1 MGLVG
6 SEDSPALSVTW
17 AHRAEQSA
25 SAWARAH
32 ARGEVPS
39 VWPYGLDAL
48 RDHAVV
54 EVDELPDPG
63 RIARL
68 RARAGVGPRP
78 RAGFAIAWDENTAY
92 RLQILRPRTRYAA
105 GVIWLTDM
113 AAAGAAP
120 GRLVA
125 MLRAATALWVLSE
138 AQVVPL
144 QRLLGADAPRI
155 FVVPF
160 GIDHEFFGAQP
171 PAARPRIVSAGN
183 DRDRDPATLYAALA
197 LVLAAR
203 PGVDVVVQSPSALP
217 PPEGVR
223 LVRRLP
229 HTELRDLYATAS
241 VVVTATRPNLHAS
254 GMTVAL
260 EALATARP
268 WWSRTPLACA
278 ITSAPAPVSSSR
290 RRSRRCWRKRCSE
303 CWTIPTAPPSWVGR
317 AGSRS
322 SAASR
327 PRRWST
333 PSSAVSERTADVDA
347 QTEGGTSLM
356 MYFVLPPV

>member
-39 VWPYGLDAL
+39 VWPYGLDAR

-54 EVDELPDPG
+54 EVDDLPDPG

-78 RAGFAIAWDENTAY
+78 RAGLAIAWDENTAY
-92 RLQILRPRTRYAA
+92 RLQILRPRTRFAA
-105 GVIWLTDM
+105 GVIWLTDL

-120 GRLVA
+120 ARLVA

-144 QRLLGADAPRI
+144 QRLLGAGGPRV

-160 GIDHEFFGAQP
+160 GIDQEFFSAQP
-171 PAARPRIVSAGN
+171 PAARPQIVSAGN
-183 DRDRDPATLYAALA
+183 DRDRDPVTLYAALA

-203 PGVDVVVQSPSALP
+203 PGVDVVVQSPSALV

-223 LVRRLP
+223 LVRRLS
-229 HTELRDLYATAS
+229 HTELRDLYTSAS

-268 WWSRTPLACA
+268 VVVSDTPGMRDYVSTRTGLLVPPEEPEALAEA
-278 ITSAPAPVSSSR
+278 LVGMLDDPDRAAALGRQGRIEVER
-290 RRSRRCWRKRCSE
+290 RF
-303 CWTIPTAPPSWVGR
+303 TTTAM
-317 AGSRS
+317 
-322 SAASR
+322 
-327 PRRWST
+327 
-333 PSSAVSERTADVDA
+333 VDA
-347 QTEGGTSLM
+347 LVRGLRADG
-356 MYFVLPPV
+356 

>member
-78 RAGFAIAWDENTAY
+78 RAGLAIAWDENTAY
-92 RLQILRPRTRYAA
+92 RLQIRRPRTRFAA
-105 GVIWLTDM
+105 GVIWLTDL

-120 GRLVA
+120 ARLVA

-144 QRLLGADAPRI
+144 QRLLGAGGPRV

-160 GIDHEFFGAQP
+160 GIDQEFFSAQP
-171 PAARPRIVSAGN
+171 PAARPQIVSAGN
-183 DRDRDPATLYAALA
+183 DRDRDPVTLYAALA

-203 PGVDVVVQSPSALP
+203 PGVDVVVQSPSALV

-223 LVRRLP
+223 LVRRLS
-229 HTELRDLYATAS
+229 HTELRDLYTSAS
-241 VVVTATRPNLHAS
+241 VVVTATRPFLYAS

-260 EALATARP
+260 EALATVSDTPGMRDYV
-268 WWSRTPLACA
+268 STRTGLLVPPEEPEALAEA
-278 ITSAPAPVSSSR
+278 LVGMLDDPDRAAALGRQGRIEVER
-290 RRSRRCWRKRCSE
+290 RF
-303 CWTIPTAPPSWVGR
+303 TTTAM
-317 AGSRS
+317 
-322 SAASR
+322 
-327 PRRWST
+327 
-333 PSSAVSERTADVDA
+333 VDA
-347 QTEGGTSLM
+347 LVRGLRADG
-356 MYFVLPPV
+356 

>member
-6 SEDSPALSVTW
+6 SEGSPALSVTW
-17 AHRAEQSA
+17 VHRAEQSVET
-25 SAWARAH
+25 WARAH
-32 ARGEVPS
+32 AKGEVPS

-48 RDHAVV
+48 REHAVV
-54 EVDELPDPG
+54 EVEELPDPD

-68 RARAGVGPRP
+68 RTRLGIGPRP
-78 RAGFAIAWDENTAY
+78 RDGLGLTWDENTAY
-92 RLQILRPRTRYAA
+92 RMQVLRPRARFAT

-113 AAAGAAP
+113 ATVGAAP
-120 GRLVA
+120 ERLVA
-125 MLRAATALWVLSE
+125 MLRAASALWVLSE
-138 AQVVPL
+138 AQALPL
-144 QRLLGADAPRI
+144 QRLLGPHPPRI

-160 GIDHEFFGAQP
+160 GIDADFFASRP
-171 PAARPRIVSAGN
+171 PATRPRIVSAGN

-203 PGVDVVVQSPSALP
+203 PDVDAVVQSPSGLQ

-241 VVVTATRPNLHAS
+241 VVVAATRPNLHAS

-268 WWSRTPLACA
+268 VVVSDTPGMRDYVSTRTGVLVPPGEPEALAEALLGILDDRDRAAALGCQGR
-278 ITSAPAPVSSSR
+278 IEVER
-290 RRSRRCWRKRCSE
+290 RFTTK
-303 CWTIPTAPPSWVGR
+303 TMVGALVRGLR
-317 AGSRS
+317 AE
-322 SAASR
+322 A
-327 PRRWST
+327 
-333 PSSAVSERTADVDA
+333 
-347 QTEGGTSLM
+347 
-356 MYFVLPPV
+356 

>member
-6 SEDSPALSVTW
+6 SQDSPALSVTW

-25 SAWARAH
+25 SVWARAH

-68 RARAGVGPRP
+68 RARAGLGPRP
-78 RAGFAIAWDENTAY
+78 RAGLAIAWDENTAY

-120 GRLVA
+120 GRLVT

-144 QRLLGADAPRI
+144 QRLLGTGGPRI

-268 WWSRTPLACA
+268 VVVSDTPGMRDYVSTRTGDLVPPRDPEALAEA
-278 ITSAPAPVSSSR
+278 LIGMLDDPDRAAALGRQGRIEVER
-290 RRSRRCWRKRCSE
+290 RF
-303 CWTIPTAPPSWVGR
+303 TT
-317 AGSRS
+317 
-322 SAASR
+322 
-327 PRRWST
+327 
-333 PSSAVSERTADVDA
+333 RTMVDA
-347 QTEGGTSLM
+347 LVRGLRADG
-356 MYFVLPPV
+356 

>member
-68 RARAGVGPRP
+68 RARAGLGPRP
-78 RAGFAIAWDENTAY
+78 RAGLAIAWDENTAY

-120 GRLVA
+120 GRLVT

-144 QRLLGADAPRI
+144 QRLLGSGGPRV

-160 GIDHEFFGAQP
+160 GIDHEFFSAHP
-171 PAARPRIVSAGN
+171 PTATPRIVSAGN

-268 WWSRTPLACA
+268 VVVSDTPGMRDYVSTRTGGLVPPREPEALAEA
-278 ITSAPAPVSSSR
+278 LIGMLDDPDRAAELGRQGRIEVER
-290 RRSRRCWRKRCSE
+290 RF
-303 CWTIPTAPPSWVGR
+303 TTA
-317 AGSRS
+317 
-322 SAASR
+322 
-327 PRRWST
+327 T
-333 PSSAVSERTADVDA
+333 MVDA
-347 QTEGGTSLM
+347 LVRGLRADG
-356 MYFVLPPV
+356 

>member
-160 GIDHEFFGAQP
+160 GIDHEFFGARP

-229 HTELRDLYATAS
+229 HTELRYLYATAS

-268 WWSRTPLACA
+268 VVVSDTPGMRDYVSARTGVLVPPEEPEVLAEA
-278 ITSAPAPVSSSR
+278 LLGMLDDPDRAAELGRQGRIEVER
-290 RRSRRCWRKRCSE
+290 RF
-303 CWTIPTAPPSWVGR
+303 TTA
-317 AGSRS
+317 
-322 SAASR
+322 
-327 PRRWST
+327 T
-333 PSSAVSERTADVDA
+333 MVDA
-347 QTEGGTSLM
+347 LVRGLRADG
-356 MYFVLPPV
+356 

>member
-1 MGLVG
+1 MG

-17 AHRAEQSA
+17 VHRAEQSA
-25 SAWARAH
+25 STWARAH

-39 VWPYGLDAL
+39 IWPYGLDAL
-48 RDHAVV
+48 RDHARV

-78 RAGFAIAWDENTAY
+78 REGLALVWDENTAY
-92 RLQILRPRTRYAA
+92 RMHVLRPRAHFAT
-105 GVIWLTDM
+105 GVIWLTDL

-120 GRLVA
+120 DRLVA
-125 MLRAATALWVLSE
+125 MLRSATALWVLSA
-138 AQVVPL
+138 AQIAPL
-144 QRLLGADAPRI
+144 RRLLGSDAPRV
-155 FVVPF
+155 FLVPF
-160 GIDHEFFGAQP
+160 GIDHEFFTAQP

-203 PGVDVVVQSPSALP
+203 PEVDVVVQSPSPLTP
-217 PPEGVR
+217 PDGVR

-229 HTELRDLYATAS
+229 HTELRDLYAMAS

-268 WWSRTPLACA
+268 VVATDTPGMRDYVSPQTGTLVPPGEPEALAA
-278 ITSAPAPVSSSR
+278 ALLGLLDDPDRAAALGR
-290 RRSRRCWRKRCSE
+290 RGREEVERRFTTK
-303 CWTIPTAPPSWVGR
+303 TM
-317 AGSRS
+317 
-322 SAASR
+322 
-327 PRRWST
+327 
-333 PSSAVSERTADVDA
+333 VDA
-347 QTEGGTSLM
+347 LVRGVREER
-356 MYFVLPPV
+356 